1 MLDFAW
7 PELVVIG
14 AVALVAIGPKDL
26 PKAMYNLGKWAGKA
40 RGFAHDLHRA
50 FEQVTYE
57 AEIAEKMKKP
67 EAPAEAAPPTAPPA
81 SPDLSRQSKATADD

>member
-26 PKAMYNLGKWAGKA
+26 PKVMYQLGRWAGKA
-40 RGFAHDLHRA
+40 RAFANDIRRT
-50 FEQVTYE
+50 FEQASYE
-57 AEIAEKMKKP
+57 AEIAERIKKSP
-67 EAPAEAAPPTAPPA
+67 ESKDVPPP
-81 SPDLSRQSKATADD
+81 RGEG